1 MLVLIDLV
9 DYENIDATLSS
20 KKFWAYRDL
29 QRLFQS
35 PLSRHFPE

>member
-1 MLVLIDLV
+1 MLVLLHLV
-9 DYENIDATLSS
+9 DCENIDATLSS
-20 KKFWAYRDL
+20 RKIVGYRDL